1 MGCWR
6 AARSALGVLL
16 LALAG
21 CRSLAPLPEPE
32 LEPAPPEPPKRI
44 LLLVADE
51 GASLQAVA
59 GELEKALP
67 RRSFDTIPLGGAASL
82 PADASARLR
91 AGRYWA
97 AVAIGYPAGV
107 ALIGTG
113 TALEKRVFCQVFDYR
128 ELAADGMAGVSLLPP
143 AGQSLGA
150 WKRLSPELETLGML
164 TGLGMDA
171 LALEHRAAAEALNL
185 TLVHREV
192 GSDQALYQTFRVL
205 ARSIDGLLLIPDHR
219 VLSPGI
225 IRQVFDQAA
234 RRSVE
239 VLAYTPGLLELGAV
253 AVASND
259 PGDVAAR
266 VLNLLNDEALY
277 RRTRGNVIPLKLV
290 RIETRASQRVAR
302 QAEADDAPLD

>member
-1 MGCWR
+1 MYL
-6 AARSALGVLL
+6 SL

-21 CRSLAPLPEPE
+21 CGSLAPLPEPE
-32 LEPAPPEPPKRI
+32 LEPAPPQPPPRI

-59 GELEKALP
+59 SEVQKLLP
-67 RRSFDTIPLGGAASL
+67 PRSFDAISLGGASDL

-97 AVAIGYPAGV
+97 AVAVGHTAGV

-113 TALEKRVFCQVFDYR
+113 ATLERRVFCQVFDHR

-143 AGQSLGA
+143 ADQTLGA
-150 WKRLSPELETLGML
+150 WKGISPGLETIGML
-164 TGLGMDA
+164 TGSGMEPLVHEA
-171 LALEHRAAAEALNL
+171 GAAAEALNL

-192 GSDQALYQTFRVL
+192 GSDQALYQAFRAL

-225 IRQVFDQAA
+225 IRQLFGYAA

-266 VLNLLNDEALY
+266 VLSLLKDEKLY
-277 RRTRGNVIPLKLV
+277 RAHRGKVIPLSLA
-290 RIETRASQRVAR
+290 RIESRTPQRVA
-302 QAEADDAPLD
+302 QEGELEHAQLD